1 MVDSFDNDKEVKY
14 KRVVRLQTLAK
25 AWADK
30 TEGANHHS
38 QQLIQR
44 WVSGYFQEGYSRWH
58 LLNYINRAVSSGIA
72 FLAEGNPRVL
82 IEPKATGLQTFAYA
96 MRLIVNFLIEKNDF
110 ASNVFIPGAVA
121 SYFGAAIARTF
132 YTYDRVISLN
142 NELIKVGT
150 PTVKIIEPCDYV
162 GDPSAKNRQDFTFE
176 GDIYRL
182 PTKYAKDLFDRKDK
196 FGNNLADYIEA
207 DCKLDFKYSASKIL
221 EDNYDPNKL
230 ALEEFT
236 TFIDIF
242 DRKEKI
248 IQTIMPMGKKAVV
261 LKTIEW
267 KGSDSP
273 YDYLGY
279 RYAPGVSIPI
289 PPVWDIYDLDMTA
302 NIIAQSE
309 RQRAESQKTVL
320 AGEPASKRAMDT
332 ILKKAKHMDYVTAKN
347 ADGIKEYNFGGPT
360 AEGLSWIQF
369 AENQFQKAGTTT
381 SDIMSGKGPTSET
394 LGQDQLV
401 YANASRMVNS
411 YYTRFHGWMTSI
423 LRKWVYAV
431 MQDPTSYVEVLDTV
445 KVPGLNDYQ
454 YPVFFSKADKVAD
467 FSQLVLNVVPYSTQR
482 MSPELRYQRLMQFMT
497 SWIMPTMQ
505 LRREQGSDID
515 LAQVDRLLADYG
527 GFDQFPSWYRSV
539 TPTDQPQVNYVMKAG
554 NPGQQNDS
562 LGASGPSR
570 LANSQGY
577 DMRNGIGAERVPGN
591 RTEEVQ

>member
-1 MVDSFDNDKEVKY
+1 MHPLDEKDVRRKY
-14 KRVVRLQTLAK
+14 VVRLQTLAK

-30 TEGANHHS
+30 WGGAYEHS
-38 QQLIQR
+38 QKLQQLWI
-44 WVSGYFQEGYSRWH
+44 SGYYNKGYSRWH
-58 LLNYINRAVSSGIA
+58 LINMMNRAVSSGVA

-82 IEPKATGLQTFAYA
+82 IEPKAVGLQTFAYA
-96 MRLIVNFLIEKNDF
+96 MRLITNFLIEKNDF
-110 ASNVFIPGAVA
+110 AGNVFIPGAVA

-132 YTYDRVISLN
+132 YAYDRVISLN
-142 NELIKVGT
+142 NEVIKVGT
-150 PTVKIIEPCDYV
+150 PTVKIIEPCDYI
-162 GDPSAKNRQDFTFE
+162 GDPSAKTRSDFAFE

-182 PTKYAKDLFDRKDK
+182 PTEYAKDLFAKY
-196 FGNNLADYIEA
+196 ADHIEA
-207 DCKLDFKYSASKIL
+207 DAKLAVKYSTGELLK
-221 EDNYDPNKL
+221 EGYDPNTL

-236 TFIDIF
+236 TFIDVF
-242 DRKEKI
+242 NRKEK
-248 IQTIMPMGKKAVV
+248 TIETILPMGHKAVV
-261 LKTIEW
+261 LKTIEH

-279 RYAPGVSIPI
+279 RYPTNIPLPI
-289 PPVWDIYDLDMTA
+289 PPSWDVYDLDVTT

-320 AGEPASKRAMDT
+320 AGEPTSKKAMDT
-332 ILKKAKHMDYVTAKN
+332 ILKKAKHMDYVTAKG

-369 AENQFQKAGTTT
+369 AESQFQKAGTTT

-411 YYTRFHGWMTSI
+411 YYTRFHSWMTSI

-431 MQDPTSYVEVLDTV
+431 MQDPTTYVEVLDTV

-467 FSQLVLNVVPYSTQR
+467 FSQLVLDVIPYSTQR

-497 SWIMPTMQ
+497 TWIMPTMQ

-539 TPTDQPQVNYVMKAG
+539 TPTNEPKVDYLMKAG

-562 LGASGPSR
+562 MGASFPSR
-570 LANSQGY
+570 LANSEGY
-577 DMRNGIGAERVPGN
+577 DLRQGMGAERIPSN
-591 RTEEVQ
+591 QTEQL

>member
-1 MVDSFDNDKEVKY
+1 MVKHPLDEKDVKRRY
-14 KRVVRLQTLAK
+14 VVRLQTLAK

-30 TEGANHHS
+30 WGGAYEHS
-38 QQLIQR
+38 QKLQQLWI
-44 WVSGYFQEGYSRWH
+44 SGYYNKGYSRWH
-58 LLNYINRAVSSGIA
+58 LINMMNRAVSSGVA

-82 IEPKATGLQTFAYA
+82 IEPKAVGLQTFAYA
-96 MRLIVNFLIEKNDF
+96 MRLITNFLIEKNDF
-110 ASNVFIPGAVA
+110 AGNVFIPGAVA

-132 YTYDRVISLN
+132 YAYDRVISLD
-142 NELIKVGT
+142 NEVIKVGT

-162 GDPSAKNRQDFTFE
+162 GDPSAKTRSDFAFE

-182 PTKYAKDLFDRKDK
+182 PTEYAKDLFVKYADFIEEDAK
-196 FGNNLADYIEA
+196 LAV
-207 DCKLDFKYSASKIL
+207 KYSTGELLK
-221 EDNYDPNKL
+221 EGYDPNTL

-236 TFIDIF
+236 TFIDVF
-242 DRKEKI
+242 NRKEKVI
-248 IQTIMPMGKKAVV
+248 ETILPMGHKAVV
-261 LKTIEW
+261 LKTIEH

-279 RYAPGVSIPI
+279 RYPTNVPLPI
-289 PPVWDIYDLDMTA
+289 PPAWDVYDIDVTT

-332 ILKKAKHMDYVTAKN
+332 ILKKAKHMDYVTAKG

-360 AEGLSWIQF
+360 AEGLAWIQF
-369 AENQFQKAGTTT
+369 AESQFQKAGTTT

-411 YYTRFHGWMTSI
+411 YYTRFHSWMTSI

-431 MQDPTSYVEVLDTV
+431 MQDPTTYVEVLDTV

-467 FSQLVLNVVPYSTQR
+467 FSQLVLDVIPYSTQR
-482 MSPELRYQRLMQFMT
+482 MSPEMRYQRLMQFMT
-497 SWIMPTMQ
+497 TWIMPTMQ

-539 TPTDQPQVNYVMKAG
+539 TPTDQPRVDYVMKTG

-562 LGASGPSR
+562 LGASFPSR
-570 LANSQGY
+570 LANSEGY
-577 DMRNGIGAERVPGN
+577 NARQGIGAERTPSN
-591 RTEEVQ
+591 MTEQVQ

>member
-1 MVDSFDNDKEVKY
+1 MAHPLEERDVKR
-14 KRVVRLQTLAK
+14 KNVVRKQMLCR
-25 AWADK
+25 AWQDK
-30 TEGANHHS
+30 WQGAYSHS
-38 QQLIQR
+38 QQLQR
-44 WVSGYFQEGYSRWH
+44 LWISGYYDRNYSRYH
-58 LLNYINRAVSSGIA
+58 LINMMNRAVSSGVA

-82 IEPKATGLQTFAYA
+82 IEPKAVGLQTFAYA

-110 ASNVFIPGAVA
+110 AGNVFIPGAVA

-132 YTYDRVISLN
+132 YAYDRVISLN
-142 NELIKVGT
+142 NEVIKVGT
-150 PTVKIIEPCDYV
+150 PTVKIIEPCDYI
-162 GDPSAKNRQDFTFE
+162 GDPSAKVRSDFVFE

-182 PTKYAKDLFDRKDK
+182 PTEYAKDLFSKY
-196 FGNNLADYIEA
+196 ADHIEA
-207 DCKLDFKYSASKIL
+207 DAKLAVKYSTGELLK
-221 EDNYDPNKL
+221 NGYDPNKL
-230 ALEEFT
+230 AMEEFT

-242 DRKEKI
+242 NRKEKTI
-248 IQTIMPMGKKAVV
+248 ETIMPMGHKAVV
-261 LKTIEW
+261 LKTIEH

-279 RYAPGVSIPI
+279 RYPTNIPLPI
-289 PPVWDIYDLDMTA
+289 PPAWDVYDLDVTT

-320 AGEPASKRAMDT
+320 AGEPAAKRAMDT

-347 ADGIKEYNFGGPT
+347 ADAIKEYNFGGPT
-360 AEGLSWIQF
+360 AEGLGWIQF
-369 AENQFQKAGTTT
+369 AEEQFQKAGTTT

-431 MQDPTSYVEVLDTV
+431 MQDPTTYVEVLDTV

-467 FSQLVLNVVPYSTQR
+467 FSQLVLSVVPYSTQR
-482 MSPELRYQRLMQFMT
+482 QSPELRYQRLLQFMT

-515 LAQVDRLLADYG
+515 LSQVDRLLADYG

-539 TPTDQPQVNYVMKAG
+539 TPTDQIDVSHIMKTG
-554 NPGQQNDS
+554 NPGQMNDS

-577 DMRNGIGAERVPGN
+577 DLRQGTGAERVPSN
-591 RTEEVQ
+591 QTEEVR